1 MKTFRSRNPLT
12 IGVTGIVVIVL
23 ILLAAVYSDD
33 LPIVGGG
40 TTYQAEFSEAAGIT
54 TNDEVRVAGVKVG
67 KITDVDLAGDHV
79 LISFKVQ
86 DTWVGDRSR
95 AAIKI
100 KTLLGQKFL
109 ALEPDGS
116 EVLDPGTPIPR
127 DRTAAPYDVLEAFR
141 GLAETVDQIDT
152 VQLAQSFG
160 VLSQTFSDT
169 PEDVRS
175 ALSGLSALSKT
186 VSSRDDQLARLLD
199 NAKQISRTLADR
211 DAEVVEL
218 LQDGNVLL
226 SEIRERKE
234 AISALLTGTKQLGA
248 ELKGLVDDNNQ
259 QLGPVLAQLDTFTSM
274 LQRNEDAL
282 GKGIEALAP
291 FVRQFGNTIGN
302 GRWIDAYICG
312 FLPPSIGPI
321 NEEGCLL

>member
-1 MKTFRSRNPLT
+1 MKSFRSRNPLT
-12 IGVTGIVVIVL
+12 IGATGIVVIVL
-23 ILLAAVYSDD
+23 TLLAAMYSDD

-54 TNDEVRVAGVKVG
+54 TEDEVRVAGVKVG
-67 KITDVDLAGDHV
+67 RITDVDLAGDHV
-79 LISFKVQ
+79 LVSFKVQ

-109 ALEPDGS
+109 ALEPDGT
-116 EVLDPGTPIPR
+116 EVLNPGTPIPR
-127 DRTAAPYDVLEAFR
+127 NRTAAPYDVLEAFR

-152 VQLAQSFG
+152 VQLAQSFE

-169 PEDVRS
+169 PDDVRG
-175 ALSGLSALSKT
+175 ALTGLSALSKT
-186 VSSRDDQLARLLD
+186 VSSRDEQLAKLLD
-199 NAKQISRTLADR
+199 NTKQISKTLADR
-211 DAEVVEL
+211 DAEVVKL
-218 LQDGNVLL
+218 LEDGNVLL
-226 SEIRERKE
+226 GEVRERKV
-234 AISALLTGTKQLGA
+234 AISTLLTGTKRLGA

-259 QLGPVLAQLDTFTSM
+259 QLGPVLAQLDRFTSM

-282 GKGIEALAP
+282 GKGIEAFAP
-291 FVRQFGNTIGN
+291 FVRQFSNTVGS
-302 GRWIDAYICG
+302 GHWFDTYICG
-312 FLPPSIGPI
+312 FLPPAIGPI